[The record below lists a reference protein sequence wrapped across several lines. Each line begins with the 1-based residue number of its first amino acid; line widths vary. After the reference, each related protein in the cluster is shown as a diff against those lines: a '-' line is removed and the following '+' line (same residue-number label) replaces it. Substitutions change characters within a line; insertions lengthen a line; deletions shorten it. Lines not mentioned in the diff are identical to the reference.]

1 MKTVREILRETN
13 TASGLGVRGLGNV
26 TGDPKV
32 PDGSSSHYIVSNQQF
47 THQLQGNMASNLYGI
62 TSDDWWME
70 KPDIKKYHAK
80 TGKVFTKTSK
90 VALKEGSDHDHYE
103 AIDDV
108 HVNLGN
114 RNHAIDEYGYGPLN
128 PNEKNKEFW
137 EEKAK
142 LWKTTTQEA
151 MKSRCGNCA
160 AFNKSKEIVNK
171 ISSELGPAGKV
182 ITEKA
187 DLGFCEMFHFK
198 CAAART
204 CDAWLVNGPIQE
216 EMNVG
221 AIAGTGDERLPPS
234 QREPGVSPNNKYR
247 KENEKEAPIMG
258 EILRRPMFEVKKGKF
273 AGNDTF
279 LVPEEVF
286 YEARLSKQKG
296 KHWTKYLN
304 ETDYGKVIREYAN
317 KNPKKAVILQCEK
330 TGYMCYARY
339 GSK

>member
-1 MKTVREILRETN
+1 MKTLKQIIKETN
-13 TASGLGVRGLGNV
+13 TTSGLGIRGLGNV

-32 PDGSSSHYIVSNQQF
+32 PEGSASHYIVSNQQF
-47 THQLQGNMASNLYGI
+47 TQQLQGNMTANLYGI
-62 TSDDWWME
+62 TSDNWWME
-70 KPDIKKYHAK
+70 KPDMKKYHAK
-80 TGKVFTKTSK
+80 TGKVSK

-108 HVNLGN
+108 HVNLEN

-128 PNEKNKEFW
+128 PNENNQEFW
-137 EEKAK
+137 KQKAK

-204 CDAWLVNGPIQE
+204 CDAWLMNGPIKE
-216 EMNVG
+216 EIANAIG
-221 AIAGTGDERLPPS
+221 TGGIAGAGVTPPDKPANWG
-234 QREPGVSPNNKYR
+234 EPPVSLAVQKKHKTR
-247 KENEKEAPIMG
+247 
-258 EILRRPMFEVKKGKF
+258 ILRRKSP
-273 AGNDTF
+273 
-279 LVPEEVF
+279 
-286 YEARLSKQKG
+286 
-296 KHWTKYLN
+296 
-304 ETDYGKVIREYAN
+304 I
-317 KNPKKAVILQCEK
+317 
-330 TGYMCYARY
+330 
-339 GSK
+339 